1 MNKWMLLAV
10 SFVVAT
16 SGCATMQVQKDK
28 VSATKTIAIIGYSG
42 HLQLDDGKQKGG
54 IAGAIG
60 AAKGMAD
67 LTSGKLDARRV
78 EQAELGYAELSKRL
92 TSTFNVN
99 VADRAA
105 LANSQTF
112 SGLLQKAPSRGMAVL
127 GSQHL
132 PDVLR
137 AEVASNAK
145 PEVRK
150 AVASELG
157 VDALATI
164 NVRYE
169 IGSKGGFAVAGLG
182 KTTVYPRA
190 VVDFTVYDADGKP
203 IWHDAFARGE
213 TAKEGLATTMGADIV
228 ANETEVLNASLQ
240 SGLDALLAR
249 YQEAK

>member
-1 MNKWMLLAV
+1 MNKWTLLSAAV
-10 SFVVAT
+10 LVSM

-28 VSATKTIAIIGYSG
+28 VGATKTLAIIGYSG
-42 HLQLDDGKQKGG
+42 HLNLDDGSKKGG

-92 TSTFNVN
+92 TTTFGVN
-99 VADRAA
+99 VADRST
-105 LANSQTF
+105 LARSQTF
-112 SGLLQKAPSRGMAVL
+112 QGLLGKSPNSGMLVV
-127 GSQHL
+127 GSQRL

-137 AEVASNAK
+137 AEVASSAK

-157 VDALATI
+157 VDALATL

-169 IGSKGGFAVAGLG
+169 IGSKSGFTVGGMG
-182 KTTVYPRA
+182 KMTVFPRA
-190 VVDFTVYDADGKP
+190 VVDFTVYDANGNA
-203 IWHDAFARGE
+203 IWHDGFARGQP
-213 TAKEGLATTMGADIV
+213 TTEGLATTMGADIV

-240 SGLDALLAR
+240 SGIDALIAR